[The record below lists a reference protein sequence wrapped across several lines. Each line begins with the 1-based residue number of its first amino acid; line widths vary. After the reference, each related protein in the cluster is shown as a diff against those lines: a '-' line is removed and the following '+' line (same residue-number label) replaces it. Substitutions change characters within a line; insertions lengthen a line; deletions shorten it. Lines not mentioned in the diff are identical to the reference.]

1 MQEYRAPCVHL
12 DHRVTEPT
20 SLSTEGGN
28 SLQGNG
34 LHPTETVVLA
44 IECPLFLSADNSRS
58 LNLCSYSK
66 ILFIFLGEA
75 GTSVTSREFA
85 SCLCF
90 SKDASCYPMPK
101 NRCFLGFDRLS
112 PAS

>member
-20 SLSTEGGN
+20 SLSIE
-28 SLQGNG
+28 QGNG

-44 IECPLFLSADNSRS
+44 IECPLFLLADNSGS

-75 GTSVTSREFA
+75 GTSVTSREFV

-90 SKDASCYPMPK
+90 SKDASRYPMPK
-101 NRCFLGFDRLS
+101 NRCFLRFDCLS

>member
-12 DHRVTEPT
+12 DHTVTEPM
-20 SLSTEGGN
+20 SLSIE
-28 SLQGNG
+28 QGNG

-44 IECPLFLSADNSRS
+44 IECPLFLLSDNSGS

-66 ILFIFLGEA
+66 ISFIFLGEA
-75 GTSVTSREFA
+75 GTSVTSREFV

-90 SKDASCYPMPK
+90 SKDAP
-101 NRCFLGFDRLS
+101 R
-112 PAS
+112 